1 MKMQN
6 RYAFVGGQIVLP
18 EQVLEG
24 TLLVN
29 GEKIEG
35 ILLKGA
41 AAPEGYTVV
50 DVSGKIGDTARNV
63 QPPAALQQLWICR

>member
-1 MKMQN
+1 MQN

-18 EQVLEG
+18 DQVLEG

-35 ILLKGA
+35 ILLKGTVI
-41 AAPEGYTVV
+41 PDGYSVV
-50 DVSGKIGDTARNV
+50 DVSGKALLPGLIDTHVHMWDPSPLN
-63 QPPAALQQLWICR
+63 